1 MAITQVSVS
10 GSTSPGAVQSPAMPL
25 TSHQL
30 RPTRIPKRSSIK
42 GTHPYGTCG
51 GGGGG
56 GGGGGARRNESG
68 LMVQREGASDGAI
81 RMGDK
86 TAPTI
91 INIEILATPELPQAS
106 GTMEAM
112 IQVPASD
119 LVVSEREQEGG
130 NGGFVRGDMEVV
142 NESLN
147 IDGMEEGE

>member
-10 GSTSPGAVQSPAMPL
+10 GTSPGAIQSPAMPL

-30 RPTRIPKRSSIK
+30 RRTRIPKRSSIK
-42 GTHPYGTCG
+42 GTHPYGTCV
-51 GGGGG
+51 

-81 RMGDK
+81 RLGDK
-86 TAPTI
+86 TAPT

-119 LVVSEREQEGG
+119 VVVSEREQEGG

-147 IDGMEEGE
+147 IDAMEEGE

>member
-10 GSTSPGAVQSPAMPL
+10 GTSPGAVQSPAMPL

-30 RPTRIPKRSSIK
+30 RRTRIPKRSSIK

-51 GGGGG
+51 GCGGGD
-56 GGGGGARRNESG
+56 ARRNESG
-68 LMVQREGASDGAI
+68 LMVQREGVSDGAI
-81 RMGDK
+81 RLGDK

-91 INIEILATPELPQAS
+91 NFESLATPDLPQPS

-119 LVVSEREQEGG
+119 VVSEGEQEGG
-130 NGGFVRGDMEVV
+130 NTGFVRGDMEVV

-147 IDGMEEGE
+147 IDAMEEGE

>member
-25 TSHQL
+25 ISHQL
-30 RPTRIPKRSSIK
+30 RRTRIPKRSSIK

-56 GGGGGARRNESG
+56 GGGARRNESS

-86 TAPTI
+86 TAPT

-119 LVVSEREQEGG
+119 VVVSEREQEGG
-130 NGGFVRGDMEVV
+130 NGGFVRGHMEVV

-147 IDGMEEGE
+147 IDAMEEVE